1 MLGVAVTA
9 VAILLLFVIPTFE
22 TMFASF
28 NQELPLPT
36 RIVIGASA
44 ALQSYWWVILL
55 SGGLAIVLFRR
66 WVATPSGRLTFDRFM
81 LRMPVLGSLVRKAA
95 IARFTRTLSTML
107 SSGVTILDGLEI
119 TARTAGNRVIHDAVM
134 ESRTAI
140 AGGKSIAEPLKETE
154 VFPPMVTQMINVG
167 EETGDLDGM
176 LNKIA
181 DFYDSEVDVA
191 VENLLKVLEPAL
203 IVILGSVVGGM
214 IVAMYLPIFELV
226 NAIQ

>member
-1 MLGVAVTA
+1 M
-9 VAILLLFVIPTFE
+9 
-22 TMFASF
+22 
-28 NQELPLPT
+28 
-36 RIVIGASA
+36 
-44 ALQSYWWVILL
+44 ILL

-134 ESRTAI
+134 ES
-140 AGGKSIAEPLKETE
+140 GGKSIAEPLKETE